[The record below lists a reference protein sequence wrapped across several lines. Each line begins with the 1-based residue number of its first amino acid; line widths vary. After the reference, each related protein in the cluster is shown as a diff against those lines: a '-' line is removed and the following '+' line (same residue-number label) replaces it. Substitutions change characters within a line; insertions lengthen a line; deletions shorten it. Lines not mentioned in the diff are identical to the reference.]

1 MALPMP
7 RFPPVTSDTFPASGP
22 VSGCSLISISFV
34 LMTRNLPPPGHA
46 FCAMLIL
53 ICIAEVC
60 ITGVGKAPFART
72 ATGNSFD
79 EQTIEGTFYFPRF
92 ATDTDHFVD
101 GGEKPRHK
109 IQSLL

>member
-34 LMTRNLPPPGHA
+34 LMTRNLPPSGHA

-53 ICIAEVC
+53 ICIAGVC
-60 ITGVGKAPFART
+60 ITGVGKSPFART

-79 EQTIEGTFYFPRF
+79 EQPIEGTFCFLGF
-92 ATDTDHFVD
+92 ATDTEPLVD
-101 GGEKPRHK
+101 WGEKSRHK